1 MNWKTQDR
9 GPVAKT
15 LYKFA
20 FLCWFVANAAAPTAA
35 VWPYDASPSISADEL
50 LARVTKRYKAL
61 DDFRADVVVAT
72 SSPHLGE
79 TSSSAGVL
87 YSRQPNLVRVEFREP
102 LEQTI
107 VFDGEYMYVYIPGGT
122 QVLRYAGPGLSYLA
136 DLPRA
141 LDNLSAD
148 YDVALA
154 AETGGGT
161 YELHL
166 DAKREPAPF
175 PEIRM
180 WIDRERLVAVR
191 ADFYDAARNSTSYR
205 FSAYEFNPGLPAS
218 LFSFD
223 VPPGVEIV
231 DVNEQNGP

>member
-1 MNWKTQDR
+1 MTRTLFK
-9 GPVAKT
+9 VAL
-15 LYKFA
+15 LY
-20 FLCWFVANAAAPTAA
+20 WFVANAAAPTAA
-35 VWPYDASPSISADEL
+35 VWPYDTSPSISADEL

-61 DDFRADVVVAT
+61 EDFRAEVVVAT

-87 YSRQPNLVRVEFREP
+87 YARQPNLVRVEFREP
-102 LEQTI
+102 VQQTV
-107 VFDGEYMYVYIPGGT
+107 VFDGEYMYIYAAGGT
-122 QVLRYAGPGLSYLA
+122 QVFRYAGPGLSYLA
-136 DLPRA
+136 DLPRT
-141 LDNLSAD
+141 LDNLSTD
-148 YDVALA
+148 YDVELA
-154 AETGGGT
+154 AETGGRA

-191 ADFYDAARNSTSYR
+191 ADFYDAARNCTSYR
-205 FSAYEFNPGLPAS
+205 FSAYKFNPGLPTS
-218 LFSFD
+218 LFSFE

-231 DVNEQNGP
+231 DVNERYGP